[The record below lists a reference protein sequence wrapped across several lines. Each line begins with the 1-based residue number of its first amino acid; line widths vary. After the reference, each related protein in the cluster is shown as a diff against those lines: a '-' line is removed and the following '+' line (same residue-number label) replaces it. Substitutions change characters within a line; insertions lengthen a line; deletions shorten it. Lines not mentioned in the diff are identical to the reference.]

1 MERQK
6 KYENTRLIYSTDA
19 EGIKNLADH
28 IREGEVVAFP
38 TETVYGLGAN
48 AFDSVA
54 VKKIFEA
61 KGRPGDNPLICH
73 IYDKSQIKDLVS
85 EVTPLA
91 QTLIDNFM
99 PGPITVIMKKSDRV
113 PAEVTAGLDTVGV
126 RMPSNPVAA
135 EFLKHCDC
143 PVAAPSA
150 NLSGSPSPTKAEH
163 VLSDMDG
170 YIYGVLDGG
179 MSTFG
184 LESTVVDATGTKPVI
199 LRPGAVTKEAID
211 KVTSNN
217 SEEETLKEGQ
227 TPKAPGM
234 KYRHYAPKASVEI
247 IGLPKT
253 AQIINDQIESISLDD
268 EPEEIDFKKMDDDSK
283 QALVDIA
290 APFIWRAQELL
301 KASPLMRIGV
311 FAGHEV
317 RSIFEKM
324 GDRIMLSHIEFFD
337 YGKACDVSLA
347 SHYLFEGLRMLDIQD
362 VSVILAQGFEGEG
375 LSVAYMNRL
384 GKAAGKQG
392 EVTSSMPDQKKATR
406 QKLPLDFFRDT
417 YTASVLFVCDDNVT
431 MSPACESLFRT
442 MLDNESPYRLEKTPD
457 IGCEIY
463 CESAGLKA
471 YEGDKKDE
479 TMDKA
484 LKELTGKSIMGYKT
498 MRAEPSVYD
507 ANDLILTMRDEETFS
522 ILNTFPELEG
532 KVFSLSS
539 YAASKGLVFK
549 SESGKAVSVSIPNP
563 KGENYE
569 TYKHT
574 VNALKAWLEIL
585 FPYIVKDLGAQRC

>member
-6 KYENTRLIYSTDA
+6 KYDETKFVYSTNN
-19 EGIKNLADH
+19 EGIKELASH
-28 IREGEVVAFP
+28 IKSGEVVAFP

-48 AFDSVA
+48 AFDSEA

-91 QTLIDNFM
+91 QKLIDCFM
-99 PGPITVIMKKSDRV
+99 PGPITVIMKKSERV
-113 PAEVTAGLDTVGV
+113 PDEVTAGLDTVGV
-126 RMPSNPVAA
+126 RMPSNLVAA
-135 EFLKHCDC
+135 EFLKYCEC

-163 VLSDMDG
+163 VLADMDG
-170 YIYGVLDGG
+170 YIYGILDGG

-184 LESTVVDATGTKPVI
+184 LESTVVDCTGEMPVI

-211 KVTSNN
+211 KVTCELSK
-217 SEEETLKEGQ
+217 EEVLKEGE

-247 IGLPKT
+247 INLPKT
-253 AQIINDQIESISLDD
+253 TEIINDQIENIDIN
-268 EPEEIDFKKMDDDSK
+268 EETEELDFKKMDDDSK
-283 QALVDIA
+283 QAIVDIA

-301 KASPLMRIGV
+301 KASPLIRIGI

-324 GDRIMLSHIEFFD
+324 GDKIMLSHIEFFD
-337 YGKACDVSLA
+337 YGKGADVSLA
-347 SHYLFEGLRMLDIQD
+347 SHYLFEGMRMLDIQD

-375 LSVAYMNRL
+375 LSAAYMNRL
-384 GKAAGKQG
+384 GKAAGKTG
-392 EVTSSMPDQKKATR
+392 EVTDSMPQQAKALR

-442 MLDNESPYRLEKTPD
+442 ILDNESPYRMERTPD

-484 LKELTGKSIMGYKT
+484 LKELTGKSILGYKT
-498 MRAEPSVYD
+498 LRAEPSVYD
-507 ANDLILTMRDEETFS
+507 ANDLILTMRDEQTFN
-522 ILNTFPELEG
+522 ILSTFPELEG

-549 SESGKAVSVSIPNP
+549 SESGKTVSVSIPNP
-563 KGENYE
+563 KGENFE

-574 VNALKAWLEIL
+574 VSALKAWLEIL